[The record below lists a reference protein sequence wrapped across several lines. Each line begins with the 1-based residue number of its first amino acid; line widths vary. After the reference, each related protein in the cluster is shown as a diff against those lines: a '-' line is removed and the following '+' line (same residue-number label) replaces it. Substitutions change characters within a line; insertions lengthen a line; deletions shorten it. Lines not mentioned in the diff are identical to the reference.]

1 MISHFRWDLVLPD
14 RLVVILTGVTTLLFQ
29 THWIDDLGTDEGD
42 VLGITVSAVG
52 SVLLLS
58 GLALR
63 KRWSGRALL
72 TLAFLSVAF
81 VSAADLGG
89 LNAEGAFAPDLEAH
103 WREKPGVGHDAVGR
117 PHVLVKPGRRS
128 AGAHNADGRGPRQI
142 VFGF

>member
-1 MISHFRWDLVLPD
+1 MFLPD

-72 TLAFLSVAF
+72 TLAFLSRTN
-81 VSAADLGG
+81 SSTAAPERTAASLR
-89 LNAEGAFAPDLEAH
+89 A
-103 WREKPGVGHDAVGR
+103 RDAGSRSTCSVCDSCDGTSVKQKAR
-117 PHVLVKPGRRS
+117 PAAILCGKMACSPVV
-128 AGAHNADGRGPRQI
+128 
-142 VFGF
+142 

>member
-1 MISHFRWDLVLPD
+1 MFLPD

-103 WREKPGVGHDAVGR
+103 WRENLGWGMTLSVGLTFLSSLAGG
-117 PHVLVKPGRRS
+117 VLVLTMRTA
-128 AGAHNADGRGPRQI
+128 AGHAKSCSDSEEDQ
-142 VFGF
+142 